1 VGLCGGITAK
11 ISAAEG
17 TQAQA
22 DFVRLTDCKPLARHL
37 LQMRGW
43 QDSHLDGR
51 RQGGGTINAL
61 LSLLEIAFSC
71 LVDIKELLWI
81 EVDDRE
87 PAALDLNHNAMP
99 SAKGVKRV

>member
-1 VGLCGGITAK
+1 MK

-87 PAALDLNHNAMP
+87 PAALDLNHDAMP